1 MPLKLLYFA
10 TVRERLGR
18 AEETLDVPSDV
29 TTVQDLI
36 DWLRERD
43 DAYAVAL
50 AEDARIRA
58 AVDQVHAKP
67 DTGIVG
73 AREVAFFPP
82 VTGG

>member
-1 MPLKLLYFA
+1 MKLLYFA

-18 AEETLDVPSDV
+18 AEETVDVPAGLQ
-29 TTVQDLI
+29 TVQDLL
-36 DWLRERD
+36 DWLRARD
-43 DAYAVAL
+43 ESYAVAL
-50 AEDARIRA
+50 SEDARIRA

-67 DTGIVG
+67 ETTIVD